1 MLWHK
6 RMNHA
11 NYHAVKMMPEKSSG
25 MGVDFK
31 GLNIERD
38 AQRQESTPTR
48 GTRTA
53 SGSYQ
58 KKPLDGKQK
67 SRCLL

>member
-31 GLNIERD
+31 GLNIEDLPPCEGCAKAGIDPYARH
-38 AQRQESTPTR
+38 ENSF
-48 GTRTA
+48 GKLSEETA
-53 SGSYQ
+53 
-58 KKPLDGKQK
+58 
-67 SRCLL
+67 